1 VGFLDALLGRS
12 KPVQPDLDRLFA
24 LPSAAVTLAA
34 STSFVPTG
42 VGSVCFRAMEGRA
55 FGDIEAD
62 VRQLLDSDA
71 AKMAPVEVSTDSYGF
86 TWMVIR
92 QPADQLEALVTDLHA
107 VNSTLADSGFGP
119 SLLCSLVTFRDSK
132 DRRLAIVYLYKRGT
146 FYPFAP
152 LPGERRDTAVELQVR
167 AAIEGDLMIEKDL
180 GRWFPVWG
188 AHGL

>member
-1 VGFLDALLGRS
+1 MGFLDALLGRS

-188 AHGL
+188 APAL